1 MAVYLVR
8 HADAIPRHGYD
19 QPDLERPLSIKGAA
33 EADGLVPVFA
43 GHPVGRI
50 LSSQAVRCTTTVHPL
65 AHDRGLEVEAD
76 HRLTE
81 GSSIEDV
88 MALVFDSRHDDAV
101 LCSHGDIIPD
111 VLRLL
116 ALRGVSF
123 DRPPS
128 TCAKGST
135 WKLELDGEATGTAGY
150 WPPPGV

>member
-8 HADAIPRHGYD
+8 HAEAIPRHGYD
-19 QPDLERPLSIKGAA
+19 QPDLERPLSPLGT
-33 EADGLVPVFA
+33 EQADALVELFT
-43 GHPVGRI
+43 GHDVGRV
-50 LSSQAVRCTTTVHPL
+50 LTSRAVRCWRTVQPL
-65 AHDRGLEVEAD
+65 AHARDLDAEPD
-76 HRLTE
+76 DRLTE
-81 GSSIEDV
+81 GSSIENV
-88 MALVFDSRHDDAV
+88 LGLVVDSRDADVV

-135 WKLELDGEATGTAGY
+135 WLLELDDEVTGTARY
-150 WPPPGV
+150 WPPPGD